1 VTKYYYIHTLLSWI
15 NISMASFLNGF
26 LDNVV
31 SGALNPGGNLADFQ
45 HAARMFVDDNHRLS
59 PKVKFLYHVSFSIN
73 PSAASI
79 IPQLT
84 QKHGTEIGMLVKT
97 AQLPAYQIQTDVKHQ
112 YNRKKVVQKRI
123 DYSPVTLTFH
133 DDNFGVSTALWEAY
147 YRYYYR
153 DGNYAKVGPAG
164 NPEPINEQ
172 YPTNGLISL
181 GGKQYRYGFDNDSLV
196 PFFNNITIYQLSRKR
211 YTAFTLVNP
220 IISQWQHDTM
230 DYSAS
235 DVVESSM
242 TLEYETVHYSRGS
255 MKNPPKGFGDVHYDK
270 TPSPNSLAGGGASSL
285 LGVGGVL
292 AGGFGV
298 LDDISG
304 GNVSFGTVLKA
315 ANTIQNA
322 KGLSSAGVGQEL
334 LGSAI
339 SAVGQSQGIDVSG
352 VAGVAFPKGGGGGG
366 LGNIVAAGIAV
377 GAANAVA
384 NAGAD
389 ANSPPGPGGQEDE

>member
-1 VTKYYYIHTLLSWI
+1 MTKYYYIHTLLSWI

-270 TPSPNSLAGGGASSL
+270 TPSPNSLGGGGASSL

-366 LGNIVAAGIAV
+366 LGNIVAAGLAV

>member
-1 VTKYYYIHTLLSWI
+1 MTKYYYIHTLLSWI

>member
-1 VTKYYYIHTLLSWI
+1 
-15 NISMASFLNGF
+15 MASFLNGF
-26 LDNVV
+26 LDNVA

-270 TPSPNSLAGGGASSL
+270 TPSPNSLGGGGASSL

-339 SAVGQSQGIDVSG
+339 TAVGQSQGIDVSG
-352 VAGVAFPKGGGGGG
+352 VAGIAFPKGGGGGG
-366 LGNIVAAGIAV
+366 LGNIVAAGLAV